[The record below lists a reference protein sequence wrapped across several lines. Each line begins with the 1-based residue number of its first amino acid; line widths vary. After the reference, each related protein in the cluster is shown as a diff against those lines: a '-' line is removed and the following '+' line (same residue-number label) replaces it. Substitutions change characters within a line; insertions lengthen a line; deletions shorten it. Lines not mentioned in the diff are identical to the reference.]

1 MTHYQYTLYD
11 AGNNLWV
18 NSDEDN
24 EAIIYDTYEEACNNA
39 YGNHTIVRIEAVNIT
54 TSKVIEEW
62 KSKYKK
68 QRTY

>member
-1 MTHYQYTLYD
+1 MNNMTHYQYTLYD

-54 TSKVIEEW
+54 TSKVI
-62 KSKYKK
+62 YNNIKK
-68 QRTY
+68 

>member
-18 NSDEDN
+18 YDDETH
-24 EAIIYDTYEEACNNA
+24 EAIIYDTYEDACNNA

-54 TSKVIEEW
+54 TSKVIEAW
-62 KSKYKK
+62 KSKYKN
-68 QRTY
+68 